1 MKSPRDAATEVVRPW
16 NDQWERWEIGGEG
29 AGAPVL
35 AESGGADAIHPAG
48 RSVLAMPARTVIA
61 APLWIDSTDPAI
73 VEESSRLE
81 LEVRGLLS
89 RKGGGKDFV
98 ARLLARDTRT
108 LVIAAVFPAELP
120 GGFEA
125 PAFDRYEAS
134 PFLLGLEEDAVT
146 LWREDGDL
154 VAAFTSGPEVVCWE
168 TTRFT
173 DDPEEISNWLRLL
186 WLQLSGEG
194 IVSGNLRLINHAA
207 EIDRTRLRLPAVI
220 QPVTLPKADGE
231 PMSPTLAAARFQW
244 KPAGALA
251 HERTLRRRK
260 QTRQIAFAI
269 ASAYAAIV
277 LVLLGAWGVLQLQLG
292 ALRAEAAKLG
302 AEVDKF
308 QPVAREWRVI
318 AQTAES
324 GFFPL
329 EILHFLVG
337 KLPGDGIRL
346 TKFALS
352 EGLVTVEG
360 EANSLSMASDY
371 FTAITGDEG
380 LRQLKWE
387 MPTPITLP
395 NSSAQFRIQGT
406 FQIQ

>member
-1 MKSPRDAATEVVRPW
+1 MKKPPGNAATELVRPW
-16 NDQWERWEIGGEG
+16 NAQWERWEVEGG
-29 AGAPVL
+29 GAPLL

-48 RSVLAMPARTVIA
+48 RSILALPARTVIA

-81 LEVRGLLS
+81 LDVRGLLP

-98 ARLLARDTRT
+98 PRLLARDGRT
-108 LVIAAVFPAELP
+108 LVVAAVFPAELP
-120 GGFEA
+120 GGFQA
-125 PAFDRYEAS
+125 PAFDSYEAS

-146 LWREDGDL
+146 LWREEDDL
-154 VAAFTSGPEVVCWE
+154 VAAFTSGRDVVCWE

-194 IVSGNLRLINHAA
+194 IVSGNLRLINHVA
-207 EIDRTRLRLPAVI
+207 EIDRSRLRLPAVI

-231 PMSPTLAAARFQW
+231 PMPPALGAARFQW
-244 KPAGALA
+244 KPAAALA
-251 HERTLRRRK
+251 HERALRRKR
-260 QTRQIAFAI
+260 QMRQIAFAV

-292 ALRAEAAKLG
+292 SLKAEAAKLG

-318 AQTAES
+318 APTAES

-337 KLPGDGIRL
+337 KLPDDGIRL
-346 TKFALS
+346 TKFALA
-352 EGLVTVEG
+352 EGMVTVEG
-360 EANSLSMASDY
+360 EANSVSMASDY
-371 FTAITGDEG
+371 YAAITQDEG
-380 LRQLKWE
+380 LRQLRWE
-387 MPTPITLP
+387 MPTPIMLP
-395 NSSAQFRIQGT
+395 NNAAQFRIQGNY
-406 FQIQ
+406 QIP